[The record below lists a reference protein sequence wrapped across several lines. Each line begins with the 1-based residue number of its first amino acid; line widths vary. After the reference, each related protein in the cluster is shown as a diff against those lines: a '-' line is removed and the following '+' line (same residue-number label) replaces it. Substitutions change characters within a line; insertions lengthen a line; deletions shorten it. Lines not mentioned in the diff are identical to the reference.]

1 MPSRKG
7 SRKYHGGMAPVDYV
21 NKEPML
27 LNLAQG
33 NDFAKYH
40 VGQHGGMAP
49 YPGGV
54 DSSMLPSDLA
64 ASAKI
69 SSTLDAYNQIKGLQD
84 GGRKNRKNRK
94 SRKQNGGVLVPWGG
108 RRKNSRKNRRNSRKN
123 SRKNSRNS
131 RKSSRKNRRNSR
143 KSSRKNRRNSR
154 KSSRKNRR
162 NSRKSRRTCG
172 QFGGSGYNFAVDA
185 PMLVPESY
193 KMLIPSS
200 LSQQAGLHKEWA
212 DAANPSSMMPK

>member
-108 RRKNSRKNRRNSRKN
+108 RRKNSRKNRRNSC
-123 SRKNSRNS
+123 
-131 RKSSRKNRRNSR
+131 KSSRKNRRNSR

-154 KSSRKNRR
+154 KN
-162 NSRKSRRTCG
+162 RRTCG

>member
-27 LNLAQG
+27 LSLAQG
-33 NDFAKYH
+33 NDFAKH
-40 VGQHGGMAP
+40 HQGQHGGMAP

-54 DSSMLPSDLA
+54 VRSMLPENLA
-64 ASAKI
+64 DSARV
-69 SSTLDAYNQIKGLQD
+69 SSTLAAYKEISGLQD
-84 GGRKNRKNRK
+84 GGRKNRK
-94 SRKQNGGVLVPWGG
+94 SRKYNGGALVPWGG
-108 RRKNSRKNRRNSRKN
+108 RRKGRNSRKNRRNSRKN
-123 SRKNSRNS
+123 RRN
-131 RKSSRKNRRNSR
+131 SRKNRRNSR
-143 KSSRKNRRNSR
+143 KSHNSRKNRRNSR
-154 KSSRKNRR
+154 KNRR
-162 NSRKSRRTCG
+162 SCG
-172 QFGGSGYNFAVDA
+172 QYGGAGYNFAVDG
-185 PMLVPESY
+185 PMLVPESS

>member
-143 KSSRKNRRNSR
+143 KS
-154 KSSRKNRR
+154 
-162 NSRKSRRTCG
+162 RRTCG

>member
-108 RRKNSRKNRRNSRKN
+108 RRKNSRKNRRNSRK
-123 SRKNSRNS
+123 
-131 RKSSRKNRRNSR
+131 SSRKNRRNSR
-143 KSSRKNRRNSR
+143 KN
-154 KSSRKNRR
+154 
-162 NSRKSRRTCG
+162 RRTCG